1 MKLFA
6 VWFWLAEKKIS
17 FAMYGVV
24 YVEQIFLFSFET
36 CHSIWATA
44 NKRVVAEIDAVN
56 MIQEKFSTHKHVT

>member
-1 MKLFA
+1 MCLINLISYHETFCS
-6 VWFWLAEKKIS
+6 VILISWKKNVR

-44 NKRVVAEIDAVN
+44 NKRV
-56 MIQEKFSTHKHVT
+56 